1 MSTSKNEKG
10 NVKGKHSKSPGK
22 PGKPAKTPTY
32 SELYDYY
39 LPAAMS
45 VPEASVQICR
55 ADVRVAFANIRLGIK
70 SVLGTEEQIA
80 LSREHLPKVPLD
92 EVLELPNIARALV
105 FAVGKVSGR
114 VASPKE
120 IDQKL
125 SLISG
130 PREQMLSQAEILA
143 KRGKLDKDRVAK
155 IRAGSGKYDSAHDV
169 VALVDIF
176 TKEAES
182 LKGLHPFTGEELEAA
197 REAAEW
203 LLESLTPEGAR
214 AEKKKQKSPAEEI
227 RDRLW
232 SIVVARHA
240 LLRRIG
246 YYFHGDDVDLY
257 VPRLQSRVA
266 QAVIEEESNAG
277 TAEPEAGKP
286 GSP

>member
-1 MSTSKNEKG
+1 MSKHEKG
-10 NVKGKHSKSPGK
+10 KLKGKLKKSPGK
-22 PGKPAKTPTY
+22 PGEPAKPPAY
-32 SELYDYY
+32 SELYDHY

-45 VPEASVQICR
+45 VPEASVLVCR

-70 SVLGTEEQIA
+70 AVLGTEEQIA
-80 LSREHLPKVPLD
+80 LTREHLPKIPLD
-92 EVLELPNIARALV
+92 EVLELPDIARALV

-114 VASPKE
+114 VASPRE

-125 SLISG
+125 ALISG

-143 KRGKLDKDRVAK
+143 KRGKLDKDLVAK

-176 TKEAES
+176 TKDAES
-182 LKGLHPFTGEELEAA
+182 LKGLHPFTSKELEAA
-197 REAAEW
+197 RETAEW
-203 LLESLTPEGAR
+203 LLENLTPEGAR
-214 AEKKKQKSPAEEI
+214 TEKKKRSPAEEI

-232 SIVVARHA
+232 SIVLPRHA
-240 LLRRIG
+240 SLRRIG
-246 YYFHGDDVDLY
+246 HYFHGDDVDLH

-266 QAVIEEESNAG
+266 QAVLEEENDAG
-277 TAEPEAGKP
+277 SAEPEAGVP